1 MGSGVIY
8 AVLVVLWALYFIP
21 RWLRRHDELSAARSV
36 EKFDRAMRIL
46 SRRDPVGD
54 QRFVV
59 MPPRPLDAA
68 GPRTPGSLPAQRSR
82 PRQPAVSPVAMRRRR
97 VLAGLILATVLTGLI
112 VPVTPAPWWGALL
125 VLVVTVAF
133 VVHCR
138 LQVRTSHE
146 VSRTRAAVRKR
157 SLSRL
162 MRFDA
167 IERLMTVRREMAED
181 RAAEEQR
188 WLDAEQASERE
199 REAQQARGAEAA
211 DGWQPVPV
219 PLPTYVTKPMAPR
232 RAPVVEPFDQ
242 QQQRP
247 PMSALLEDADEAEGQ
262 LEAILSRRAVND

>member
-1 MGSGVIY
+1 MRHTGYGACPSRATGLAFRLVGSGVIY
-8 AVLVVLWALYFIP
+8 AFLVVGWAGYFIP

-36 EKFDRAMRIL
+36 EKFDRAMHIL
-46 SRRDPVGD
+46 SGRDPV
-54 QRFVV
+54 
-59 MPPRPLDAA
+59 
-68 GPRTPGSLPAQRSR
+68 PAQRSR
-82 PRQPAVSPVAMRRRR
+82 ARRPAVSPVAMRRRR
-97 VLAGLILATVLTGLI
+97 VLAGLLLATAVAVLL
-112 VPVTPAPWWGALL
+112 VPVTPVPWWAALL
-125 VLVVTVAF
+125 VLAVTATF

-162 MRFDA
+162 VRFDA
-167 IERLMTVRREMAED
+167 IERLMTVRRELAED

-188 WLDAEQASERE
+188 WLDAEQADRRE
-199 REAQQARGAEAA
+199 RETELACEAEAA

-219 PLPTYVTKPMAPR
+219 PLPTYVNKPRAPR
-232 RAPVVEPFDQ
+232 RAPTVEPFDQ
-242 QQQRP
+242 HEQRP